1 VRQVAATSESELA
14 ATDGED
20 AVRTTKRQA
29 AAAERRAQI
38 LAASRKVFLDR
49 GLVGARTRQIAEEAG
64 VKEAVL
70 YSHFASKEEIFA
82 AAVFDPLEELVTEI
96 VDRVKVAAEI
106 PDDHAKQRVFVEENQ
121 RAFEVMQEVV
131 PLLGVALFSDVE
143 LGRKYFVERLAP
155 LLQKWADATR
165 LGMKGW
171 EHRKVDPRTV
181 NISAWGM
188 YYGVILSAT
197 MRNEELDRSRTS
209 KEMVDLLY
217 YGLANKPGGRK
228 KKAQ

>member
-1 VRQVAATSESELA
+1 VTDSQLA
-14 ATDGED
+14 GTDGEVG
-20 AVRTTKRQA
+20 VRPTKRQA

-70 YSHFASKEEIFA
+70 YSHFASKEDIFA

-96 VDRVKVAAEI
+96 VERVRVAADI

-121 RAFEVMQEVV
+121 RALEVMQEVV

-155 LLQKWADATR
+155 LLQKWAEATR
-165 LGMKGW
+165 LAMKGW
-171 EHRKVDPRTV
+171 EHRRVDPRTV
-181 NISAWGM
+181 NITAWGM
-188 YYGVILSAT
+188 YYGVILNAA
-197 MRNEELDRSRTS
+197 MRGEELDPSTTS
-209 KEMVDLLY
+209 KEIIDLLY
-217 YGLANKPGGRK
+217 YGLANKPAGRK
-228 KKAQ
+228 KKA